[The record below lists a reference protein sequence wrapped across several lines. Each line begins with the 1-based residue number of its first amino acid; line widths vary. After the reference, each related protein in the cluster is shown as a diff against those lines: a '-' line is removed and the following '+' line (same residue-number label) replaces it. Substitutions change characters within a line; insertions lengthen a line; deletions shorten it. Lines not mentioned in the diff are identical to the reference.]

1 VGVVVPSLP
10 MKLLTVVHPA
20 SFAVASDGG
29 TTAGCWFS
37 TVVGGCVLGLAAGV
51 AGVVEPQAIMELA
64 SRSASPMQISR
75 RAENAELIAD
85 SYNVFLLPILT
96 A

>member
-1 VGVVVPSLP
+1 MIRHLLPEILNAGVVVPSLP

-37 TVVGGCVLGLAAGV
+37 TVVGGCVLGFAAGV
-51 AGVVEPQAIMELA
+51 AGVVEPQATMELA
-64 SRSASPMQISR
+64 TRSTSPM
-75 RAENAELIAD
+75 
-85 SYNVFLLPILT
+85 
-96 A
+96 